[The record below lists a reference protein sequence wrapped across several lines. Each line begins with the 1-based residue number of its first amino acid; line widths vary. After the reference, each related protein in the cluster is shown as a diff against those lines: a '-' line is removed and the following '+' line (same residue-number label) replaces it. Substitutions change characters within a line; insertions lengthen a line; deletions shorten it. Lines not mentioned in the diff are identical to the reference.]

1 MAFKC
6 KIDLHHGKDVNVQ
19 SAIKLVMNSMTGM
32 AVNASNV
39 AKPEMSNTIG
49 QKIVANVQNAE

>member
-1 MAFKC
+1 
-6 KIDLHHGKDVNVQ
+6 
-19 SAIKLVMNSMTGM
+19 MNSMTGM